1 MPILID
7 ELLVEAEPP
16 RSPAPPAAGAPAAP
30 QKQPGQADRMLELS
44 MVADRHDRIQ
54 AD

>member
-16 RSPAPPAAGAPAAP
+16 RSPAPPPANTRAAP
-30 QKQPGQADRMLELS
+30 QKLPGQADRMLELS
-44 MVADRHDRIQ
+44 IVADRHERIQ